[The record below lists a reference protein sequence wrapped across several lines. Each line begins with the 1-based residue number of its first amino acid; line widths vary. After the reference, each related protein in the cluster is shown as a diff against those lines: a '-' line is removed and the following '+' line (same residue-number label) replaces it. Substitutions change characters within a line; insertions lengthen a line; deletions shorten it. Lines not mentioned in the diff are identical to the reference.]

1 MKKKKMSDVTKILI
15 AMVAGSAVG
24 LIVGEP
30 ASAIGFIGDIW
41 LNIMKMFLV
50 CIVVCMLVKGISSMD
65 SPEALGRIG
74 VKFILFYVFT
84 TLCASA
90 IGVGMTLLLKPGVG
104 FTYEAADVSNV
115 TINEMPSIAQFFKSM
130 FSTNI
135 WKTFADADMMQVVI
149 LSCFIGVAI
158 VLLPPEKRE
167 PVRNWFWSMTDLITS
182 LISIALKLAPIG
194 VFCLMAS
201 SLGQYGVGLLVTI
214 AKILGVFYL
223 CCILHLV
230 VIYCML
236 LWGFTGINPAAFLKK
251 AFPTFATAV
260 STCSSGAVIP
270 VSMDVTTKNFECDDA
285 VAGLGIPLGGTIN
298 KDGVAILCGVVLLF
312 SGQAMGIPLG
322 PQQIIN
328 LLFVTIMVTSAGS
341 GVPGGGLM
349 NLMIVATAIGMPLD
363 IIMMVGGFYRL
374 FDMGT
379 TSMNCLGDVSAT
391 IIIDR
396 LEKRRAAKLEKKG
409 RAAA

>member
-15 AMVAGSAVG
+15 AMILGSAFG

-30 ASAIGFIGDIW
+30 AAQIGFIGDIW

-50 CIVVCMLVKGISSMD
+50 PIVICMLVKGISSMD

-74 VKFILFYVFT
+74 IKMIAFYVFT
-84 TLCASA
+84 TVCASLLG
-90 IGVGMTLLLKPGVG
+90 IGFTSVLRPGVG
-104 FTYEAADVSNV
+104 FHYEMADTAGV
-115 TINEMPSIAQFFKSM
+115 TINEMPSIAEFFKSM
-130 FSTNI
+130 FSSNI
-135 WKTFADADMMQVVI
+135 FATFNDANMMQVVI
-149 LSCFIGVAI
+149 IACFIGVAI
-158 VLLPPEKRE
+158 VLLPEEKRA
-167 PVRNWFWSMTDLITS
+167 PVRGWFVSMTDLIIS

-201 SLGQYGVGLLVTI
+201 SLGQYGAGLLVTI

-223 CCILHLV
+223 CCAIHLL
-230 VIYCML
+230 VIYCLL
-236 LWGFTGINPAAFLKK
+236 LWGFTGITPPAFLKN
-251 AFPTFATAV
+251 AFATFAAAV

-270 VSMDVTTKNFECDDA
+270 VSMDVAIKKFDCEES
-285 VAGLGIPLGGTIN
+285 VAGLGIPLGGTVN

-312 SGQAMGIPLG
+312 SAQAMGIPMGAAQLV
-322 PQQIIN
+322 N
-328 LLFVTIMVTSAGS
+328 LIFVTTLVTSAGS

-363 IIMMVGGFYRL
+363 IVMMVGGFYRF

-391 IIIDR
+391 IIVDR
-396 LEKRRAAKLEKKG
+396 LEKKRAAKLAG
-409 RAAA
+409 TTVC